1 MKKWEYHIVLE
12 TMDWYADQRDQFQND
27 MDEWLN
33 GWGEDGWEVAATIST
48 HVKVSST
55 VSPEATL
62 TYMVFK
68 RLIEEE
74 EK

>member
-1 MKKWEYHIVLE
+1 MKKWEYAVAIE
-12 TMDWYADQRDQFQND
+12 SMDWYADKPDKFEAD
-27 MDEWLN
+27 MEKWLN
-33 GWGEDGWEVAATIST
+33 NWGEEGWEVAATIST

-68 RLIEEE
+68 RPIEEE